1 SLEPGRLMDTRAS
14 SLTQLSGRFVSSNP
28 RTLATGGH
36 VGVPSAALAI
46 TGNLT
51 VVGQAAGGYVSVTKT
66 QTANPTVSTIN
77 FPEGDVRANGIT
89 VPLNGDNDMA
99 IVF

>member
-1 SLEPGRLMDTRAS
+1 M
-14 SLTQLSGRFVSSNP
+14 
-28 RTLATGGH
+28 
-36 VGVPSAALAI
+36 
-46 TGNLT
+46 
-51 VVGQAAGGYVSVTKT
+51 SVTKT

-99 IVF
+99 IVYKAGGGTTTHLVMDITGYFQ